1 MAKCMIVR
9 PHTMTGRAC
18 VGKIRGTG
26 MGSVLL
32 NGTAGTAATL
42 TSAAPSP
49 GDLGVS
55 PSPSGSGL
63 GKNLA
68 AKLEK
73 LRVQSKKKP
82 ENIKFSI

>member
-1 MAKCMIVR
+1 MIVR
-9 PHTMTGRAC
+9 PHTMTGRAA
-18 VGKIRGTG
+18 VGKMRGTG

-42 TSAAPSP
+42 TSSAPSP
-49 GDLGVS
+49 GDLGS
-55 PSPSGSGL
+55 APMGSGL

>member
-1 MAKCMIVR
+1 MAKCLMVK
-9 PHTMTGRAC
+9 PHTMTGRTAS
-18 VGKIRGTG
+18 GRMRGTG

-32 NGTAGTAATL
+32 SGSPGVAGTL
-42 TSAAPSP
+42 TSASPNP
-49 GDLGVS
+49 GDLGS
-55 PSPSGSGL
+55 SGSGL
-63 GKNLA
+63 GKGIA

>member
-1 MAKCMIVR
+1 MAKCMFVR

-18 VGKIRGTG
+18 VGTMRGTG

-32 NGTAGTAATL
+32 NGSAGTAATL

-49 GDLGVS
+49 GDLGQQR
-55 PSPSGSGL
+55 GSGL
-63 GKNLA
+63 GKEIS

>member
-1 MAKCMIVR
+1 MIVK
-9 PHTMTGRAC
+9 PHSMSGRVATKKN
-18 VGKIRGTG
+18 VSGTG

-32 NGTAGTAATL
+32 NGSPGVAGTFT
-42 TSAAPSP
+42 TAAPSP
-49 GDLGVS
+49 GDLG

-63 GKNLA
+63 GKGIA

>member
-1 MAKCMIVR
+1 MPKSLIVK
-9 PHTMTGRAC
+9 PHTMTKRCAC
-18 VGKIRGTG
+18 GTVRGTG

-32 NGTAGTAATL
+32 NGTAGVAGTY

-49 GDLGVS
+49 GNMGQNT
-55 PSPSGSGL
+55 GAGL
-63 GKNLA
+63 GNGIS

>member
-1 MAKCMIVR
+1 MAKCLMVK
-9 PHTMTGRAC
+9 PHTMTGRTAT
-18 VGKIRGTG
+18 GRMRGTG

-32 NGTAGTAATL
+32 NGSPGVAGTL

-49 GDLGVS
+49 GDLGS
-55 PSPSGSGL
+55 APSGTGL
-63 GKNLA
+63 GKGIA

>member
-1 MAKCMIVR
+1 MVKCMFVK
-9 PHTMTGRAC
+9 PHTMSGRTMTNKM
-18 VGKIRGTG
+18 GGTG

-32 NGTAGTAATL
+32 NGSAGVAATT

-49 GDLGVS
+49 GNLGS
-55 PSPSGSGL
+55 PPLGAGL
-63 GKNLA
+63 GKDIS

-82 ENIKFSI
+82 TNIKFSI

>member
-1 MAKCMIVR
+1 MTKCLMVK
-9 PHTMTGRAC
+9 PHTMLGRATA
-18 VGKIRGTG
+18 KRMSGTG

-32 NGTAGTAATL
+32 DGSAGVAATM

-49 GDLGVS
+49 GDLGQS
-55 PSPSGSGL
+55 IGTGL
-63 GKNLA
+63 GKGIT

>member
-1 MAKCMIVR
+1 MTKCMLVK
-9 PHTMTGRAC
+9 PHTMTGRTAT
-18 VGKIRGTG
+18 GRMRGTG

-32 NGTAGTAATL
+32 NGSAGVAGTL
-42 TSAAPSP
+42 TSSAPSP
-49 GDLGVS
+49 GDLGS
-55 PSPSGSGL
+55 APAGTGL
-63 GKNLA
+63 GKGIA

>member
-1 MAKCMIVR
+1 MAKCLMVR
-9 PHTMTGRAC
+9 PHTMTGRTAT
-18 VGKIRGTG
+18 GRMRGTG

-32 NGTAGTAATL
+32 SGSPGVAGTM

-49 GDLGVS
+49 GDLGS
-55 PSPSGSGL
+55 APMGSGL
-63 GKNLA
+63 GKSIS